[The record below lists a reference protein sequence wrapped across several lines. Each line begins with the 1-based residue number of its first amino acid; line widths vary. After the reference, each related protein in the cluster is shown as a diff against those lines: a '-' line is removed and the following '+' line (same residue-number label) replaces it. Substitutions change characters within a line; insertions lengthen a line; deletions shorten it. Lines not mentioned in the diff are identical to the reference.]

1 MLIIS
6 LRLWEIVYSQ
16 FITFNNYTQYQ
27 CLWKMFLL
35 TVKWW
40 ILYHSQK
47 TKIIYI
53 TERENFQ
60 WNIYSTDVYF
70 PDGSR
75 LFFWSWA
82 RDGSSLIFGRERIL
96 FVVANNEKAFSF
108 IPKML
113 LVIVKREKA
122 DLPHQELLSAHAA
135 EGVPLSR
142 RRCRQWSRQAAA
154 SEGRRRRIVVD
165 ERKWWAEKPD
175 DELWVL
181 VDKMADSKASL

>member
-1 MLIIS
+1 MSVKDVFAYSEMMNIIS
-6 LRLWEIVYSQ
+6 LSENK
-16 FITFNNYTQYQ
+16 NN
-27 CLWKMFLL
+27 
-35 TVKWW
+35 
-40 ILYHSQK
+40 LYHWERKFSVKYLLYRCLLSRWFK
-47 TKIIYI
+47 T
-53 TERENFQ
+53 
-60 WNIYSTDVYF
+60 
-70 PDGSR
+70 
-75 LFFWSWA
+75 FFWSWA